1 MPGSKFVTGLL
12 EETDRLSLVPIR
24 ARPGARC
31 SPIRKSLHP
40 TDRSWENYILG
51 RQWME
56 STSTRPDI
64 IAQLWCYIACSEKV
78 VGFVYHTTSNE
89 KLEVGIYSLL
99 FIVVLYL
106 SSRKLL

>member
-40 TDRSWENYILG
+40 TERSWEHYILG
-51 RQWME
+51 RNHCILVLKA
-56 STSTRPDI
+56 RLPI
-64 IAQLWCYIACSEKV
+64 I
-78 VGFVYHTTSNE
+78 SN
-89 KLEVGIYSLL
+89 
-99 FIVVLYL
+99 YL
-106 SSRKLL
+106 P